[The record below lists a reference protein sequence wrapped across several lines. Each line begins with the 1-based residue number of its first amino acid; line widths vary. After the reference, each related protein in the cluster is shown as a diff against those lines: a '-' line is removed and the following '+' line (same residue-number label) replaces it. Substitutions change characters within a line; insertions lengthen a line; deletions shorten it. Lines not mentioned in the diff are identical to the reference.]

1 MVPTGTLIGNA
12 TIRETE
18 TTLKVKELAMNETPD
33 GLRAVENLYEYA
45 IKLGIDGVLRIPGV
59 IDCIDKSRH
68 APAPVNASPVLKS
81 DLFSMRM
88 EDLRAFAVRIGI
100 KGARH
105 IQGGKAV
112 LAARVNE
119 QLATMQP
126 DDPRLAGGE
135 SLLAE
140 GPVSKPVTFNVDL
153 STSDK
158 NLAKLITLLGT
169 LPENI
174 LQAEFKYGREWGDG
188 NLPHGW
194 SDMDQLRYN
203 IRFYPFHRME
213 LAKRPGLPANVL
225 ECLKQDPHPGVRK
238 AAGA

>member
-1 MVPTGTLIGNA
+1 M
-12 TIRETE
+12 
-18 TTLKVKELAMNETPD
+18 KVKELAMNETPD

-88 EDLRAFAVRIGI
+88 EDLRAFAVRIGL

-119 QLATMQP
+119 LLATMSP
-126 DDPRLAGGE
+126 DDPRLVGGE
-135 SLLAE
+135 NLLAGVE
-140 GPVSKPVTFNVDL
+140 TEPAKFNVDL
-153 STSDK
+153 STTDK
-158 NLAKLITLLGT
+158 NLARLLTLLET
-169 LPENI
+169 LPEEI
-174 LQAEFKYGREWGDG
+174 LQAEFKYGRQWGDG
-188 NLPHGW
+188 TLPHGW

-203 IRFYPFHRME
+203 MRFYPFHRKV
-213 LAKRPGLPANVL
+213 LAERPNLPAPVL
-225 ECLKQDPHPGVRK
+225 ACLKQDPHPEVRK
-238 AAGA
+238 AAASR